1 MLNLVM
7 TNIIAVHKE
16 DYFFTNVYSLIRDAF
31 QVAGDQ
37 NLGQCIRDVFGPGQY
52 VVQDFV
58 TQ

>member
-16 DYFFTNVYSLIRDAF
+16 DYFFTNVHRLIRDAF

-37 NLGQCIRDVFGPGQY
+37 NLG
-52 VVQDFV
+52 
-58 TQ
+58 